1 MTSDRVSASSTH
13 AAAPSSAPALVR
25 TPTSPALGTI
35 KTDGFK
41 NLVDALEF
49 AARGDTGYNFYDGK
63 GELESTLTYAELRDQ
78 AQLLARKL
86 LGLGLKRGDRVAIV
100 AETDPLFMRFFFA
113 SQYAGL
119 LPVALPAGL
128 QLGGGDAWTSQIRQM
143 LQTCGAAVAVAP
155 ASHSKLL
162 TSAAEGLELTLFG
175 EVDAFDALPEDHSC
189 EFQPF
194 SGDEPAYLQYTSGST
209 SFPRGVEVSQAAAI
223 MNLQE
228 ITKYGLQL
236 VSEDRFVSW
245 LPFYHDMGLV
255 GFVLLPMAAQLSAD
269 YLSPRTFAMRPRVW
283 LKLLSDNKGTVSSSP
298 PFGYALVAKRLR
310 VADSERYDLSS
321 WRAACVGAERIHP
334 GPLKQ
339 FADLLKAS
347 NFNPDSFVACYGMAE
362 CALAVSFAPLNK
374 GLAID
379 LVDKFAMTDEGKAT
393 PVTADQVVSQNEQNS
408 LEFVDCGYLLP
419 SYKLAIRDD
428 AGNELPERVCGRICL
443 HGPSVM
449 TGYFQNKE
457 ATDKVLSADGWLDT
471 GDIGYR
477 IGDQL
482 VITARRKDVIIINGR
497 NIWPQ
502 DLEHIA
508 EGVPKVRMG
517 NVSAFSVNEAD
528 SSESVI
534 MVVESR
540 HTEPELAEELKS
552 RIQAQ
557 FGVSVHVDL
566 VPSRTL
572 PRTSS
577 GKLSRSRAKID
588 YLQRLAATKMAE
600 MEEANS
606 AAVIAHQ
613 DYAIADSV
621 A

>member
-1 MTSDRVSASSTH
+1 MTSDRVSAPTLSPVVVKTPTG
-13 AAAPSSAPALVR
+13 PSS
-25 TPTSPALGTI
+25 SSI
-35 KTDGFK
+35 KKDGFA

-63 GELESTLTYAELRDQ
+63 GELESTMTYAELRDE
-78 AQLLARKL
+78 AKLLARKL
-86 LGLGLKRGDRVAIV
+86 LGLGLQRGDRVAIV

-143 LQTCGAAVAVAP
+143 LQTCGAAIAVAP
-155 ASHSKLL
+155 SSHSKLL
-162 TSAAEGLELTLFG
+162 TNATEGLELTLCG
-175 EVDAFDALPEDHSC
+175 EADVFDALPEDHNC
-189 EFQPF
+189 ELLPF
-194 SGDEPAYLQYTSGST
+194 TGNEPAYLQYTSGST
-209 SFPRGVEVSQAAAI
+209 SFPRGVEVSQAAAM
-223 MNLQE
+223 MNLEE
-228 ITKYGLQL
+228 ISKFGLKL
-236 VSEDRFVSW
+236 DNNDRFVSW

-283 LKLLSDNKGTVSSSP
+283 LKLLSDNSGTIASSP

-310 VADSERYDLSS
+310 VADSERYDLSK

-347 NFNPDSFVACYGMAE
+347 NFNPKSFIACYGMAE
-362 CALAVSFAPLNK
+362 CALAVSFAPLNE
-374 GLAID
+374 GLGID
-379 LVDKFAMTDEGKAT
+379 LVDKYEMTDLGKAT
-393 PVTADQVVSQNEQNS
+393 PAATGQNPKDS
-408 LEFVDCGYLLP
+408 LEFVDCGNLLP
-419 SYKLAIRDD
+419 SYQLAIRDD
-428 AGNELPERVCGRICL
+428 AGNELPERECGRICL
-443 HGPSVM
+443 QGPSVM

-517 NVSAFSVNEAD
+517 NVSAFSVNEAEGH
-528 SSESVI
+528 ESVI

-540 HTEPELAEELKS
+540 HTEPELAEELQS
-552 RIQAQ
+552 RIQGQ

-600 MEEANS
+600 LEEANS

>member
-1 MTSDRVSASSTH
+1 MTSDPVSAH
-13 AAAPSSAPALVR
+13 SAQIK
-25 TPTSPALGTI
+25 TPTSSTTAAVT
-35 KTDGFK
+35 TDGFN
-41 NLVDALEF
+41 NLVDALDF
-49 AARGDTGYNFYDGK
+49 AANGETGYNFYDGK
-63 GELESTLTYAELRDQ
+63 GELESTMTYAELRDE
-78 AQLLARKL
+78 AQVLARKL
-86 LGLGLKRGDRVAIV
+86 MGLGLKRGDRVAIV

-143 LQTCGAAVAVAP
+143 LQTCGAAIAVAP
-155 ASHSKLL
+155 PSHSKLL
-162 TSAAEGLELTLFG
+162 ASAAEGMDLRLYG
-175 EVDAFDALPEDHSC
+175 EADVFDALEEDHEC
-189 EFQPF
+189 VMTPF

-209 SFPRGVEVSQAAAI
+209 SFPRGVEVSQAAAL
-223 MNLQE
+223 MNLHE
-228 ITKYGLQL
+228 ISKFGLKL
-236 VSEDRFVSW
+236 TSKDRFVSW

-255 GFVLLPMAAQLSAD
+255 GFVLLPMATQLSAD

-283 LKLLSDNKGTVSSSP
+283 LKLLSDNQGTISSSP

-310 VADSERYDLSS
+310 VADSERYDLSH

-347 NFNPDSFVACYGMAE
+347 NFNPNSFVACYGMAE
-362 CALAVSFAPLNK
+362 CALAVSFAPLDQ
-374 GLAID
+374 GLGID
-379 LVDKFAMTDEGKAT
+379 LVDKFEMTDLGRAT
-393 PVTADQVVSQNEQNS
+393 PALIDSLESNNESNQS
-408 LEFVDCGYLLP
+408 LEFVDCGSLLP
-419 SYKLAIRDD
+419 SYQLAIRDD

-477 IGDQL
+477 MGDRL

-540 HTEPELAEELKS
+540 NTEPELADELKA
-552 RIQAQ
+552 RIQGQ

-600 MEEANS
+600 LEEANS